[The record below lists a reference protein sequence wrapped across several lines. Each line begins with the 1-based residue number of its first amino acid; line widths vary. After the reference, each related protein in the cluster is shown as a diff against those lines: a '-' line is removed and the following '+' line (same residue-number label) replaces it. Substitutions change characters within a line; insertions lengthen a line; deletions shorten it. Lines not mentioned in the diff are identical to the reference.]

1 MTPSPLRRR
10 QFLQSAAPFFVPG
23 AAALGLNG
31 ATAASDRIVMA
42 AIGQGARGR
51 FVLGHF
57 LDQKGRA
64 VRSGVRLPRGAA
76 QNGERDCRQPLRQLR
91 LRRVPTS
98 PARTISALLG
108 FACSVSSCS

>member
-42 AIGQGARGR
+42 KIGQGARGR

-57 LDQKGRA
+57 LDQKDVQFVAVCDCCEARRKMAKEIVDSRYRNSACAAYQLHQPGRF
-64 VRSGVRLPRGAA
+64 RH
-76 QNGERDCRQPLRQLR
+76 C
-91 LRRVPTS
+91 
-98 PARTISALLG
+98 
-108 FACSVSSCS
+108 